1 RGVNQVDLTAL
12 RLIEHMNGMM
22 HDQSGELILA
32 HVPKSMGLVKREG
45 HRHERLVPYHQKTR
59 LRTFADSDRALE
71 YAESELLKGL
81 CGTVTGQDHAL
92 SLDQAE
98 LMSVFNAKEKDIL
111 RPFFKMREIKKGEF
125 IFHSG
130 DFGEELFVI
139 LRGEIEVL
147 LPYTKKRKLRL
158 ASFGPG
164 MTVGE
169 IAFLEPSE
177 RSADAHVTVSGEVAV
192 FQHKALKKLC
202 VKYPDLGMRVLMRLG
217 HDMSE
222 NLRMADAELRRL
234 AS

>member
-1 RGVNQVDLTAL
+1 
-12 RLIEHMNGMM
+12 M
-22 HDQSGELILA
+22 
-32 HVPKSMGLVKREG
+32 
-45 HRHERLVPYHQKTR
+45 
-59 LRTFADSDRALE
+59 
-71 YAESELLKGL
+71 
-81 CGTVTGQDHAL
+81 
-92 SLDQAE
+92 
-98 LMSVFNAKEKDIL
+98 
-111 RPFFKMREIKKGEF
+111 
-125 IFHSG
+125 
-130 DFGEELFVI
+130 FVI
-139 LRGEIEVL
+139 LSGEIEIL
-147 LPYTKKRKLRL
+147 LPYAKKRKLRL

-177 RSADAHVTVSGEVAV
+177 RSADAHVTASGEVAV